1 MFIKN
6 VNGVD
11 TIYIFPEEY
20 DDIDYLILSRL
31 HAFHIHS
38 SVWCDAATAVYS
50 LALKGDDKENMK
62 HLLHKCLKV
71 AGSTPDSEMLAWSPV
86 HNRFRL
92 MRPFRFYAGA
102 IEDIIAFLEKEKT
115 NER

>member
-1 MFIKN
+1 MSASDCRDFL
-6 VNGVD
+6 
-11 TIYIFPEEY
+11 FPEEY

-62 HLLHKCLKV
+62 HLLQKCLKV

-92 MRPFRFYAGA
+92 MRSFRYYAGA
-102 IEDIIAFLEKEKT
+102 IEDIIDFLEKEK
-115 NER
+115 NK

>member
-1 MFIKN
+1 MFIEN

-31 HAFHIHS
+31 HAFNIHS
-38 SVWCDAATAVYS
+38 SVWYDAARAVYS

-62 HLLHKCLKV
+62 HLLQKCLKV
-71 AGSTPDSEMLAWSPV
+71 AGRMPDREFLGWSPV

-92 MRPFRFYAGA
+92 IRSFRYYAGA
-102 IEDIIAFLEKEKT
+102 IEDLIAFLEKEK
-115 NER
+115 NK